1 MEMALLQTDGTVL
14 ELRPDGW
21 QWGTKETDGSWLAII
36 HVTEEWMEMDWMAAR
51 VAFDSFDESTGRR
64 LYAIRGTKVFHNNV
78 DTGLVVE
85 YTTLH
90 GTVPSA
96 D

>member
-1 MEMALLQTDGTVL
+1 MMEMALLQTDGTVL

-21 QWGTKETDGSWLAII
+21 QWGTKETDGSFLAII
-36 HVTEEWMEMDWMAAR
+36 HVAEEWMEMDWLEAR
-51 VAFDSFDESTGRR
+51 VAFDSMDEFGNR
-64 LYAIRGTKVFHNNV
+64 LYAIRGNKVFHDGV

-96 D
+96 